1 MESKNKSDHSI
12 FAKRSNQTVK
22 LSTDTLPENQS
33 EGTISGFMT
42 KIKGYVNLSSTDEE
56 ANIIKQNEN
65 LGFIDKVKLN
75 LKGAFEVEKSY
86 TLFFVFIAVGIGL
99 IFLSLVFLPIA
110 WISPQKFVSLF
121 SLGSLVTLISFVFIY
136 GTSSY
141 LEMLFTKSRAVFSI
155 LFILSIFLGIY
166 FCFFNSTY
174 YLVSLICAIVQLI
187 TLIIFTLSFIPGG
200 RMGISFITSTLMS
213 PVNSIMSKIT
223 GGN

>member
-1 MESKNKSDHSI
+1 MESKNISNHSI

-65 LGFIDKVKLN
+65 LGFIEKVKQN

-121 SLGSLVTLISFVFIY
+121 SLGAN
-136 GTSSY
+136 
-141 LEMLFTKSRAVFSI
+141 RR
-155 LFILSIFLGIY
+155 
-166 FCFFNSTY
+166 
-174 YLVSLICAIVQLI
+174 
-187 TLIIFTLSFIPGG
+187 PD
-200 RMGISFITSTLMS
+200 
-213 PVNSIMSKIT
+213 
-223 GGN
+223 